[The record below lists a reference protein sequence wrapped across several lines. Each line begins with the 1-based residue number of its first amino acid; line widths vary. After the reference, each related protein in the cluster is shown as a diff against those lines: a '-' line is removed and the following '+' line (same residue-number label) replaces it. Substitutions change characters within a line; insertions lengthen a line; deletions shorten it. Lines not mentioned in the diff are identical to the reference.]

1 MAVRSQHG
9 ACESGGPP
17 TALFGG
23 CHCGDHGEWGAHSM
37 TMAIRC
43 HHCDHDKLGA
53 RSIAIIIK
61 CHCGDHELGVHSM
74 AIGCHQ
80 W

>member
-1 MAVRSQHG
+1 
-9 ACESGGPP
+9 
-17 TALFGG
+17 
-23 CHCGDHGEWGAHSM
+23 M

-43 HHCDHDKLGA
+43 HRRDHDKLGA
-53 RSIAIIIK
+53 CSMAIIIK